1 MHGLLCTHSV
11 SLEKFLNVSETPGK
25 HNNSSNNNQRREL
38 AMFQCPEQFA
48 RTDVFALDSKS
59 VVCTVISL
67 FSHMKKQAQRG

>member
-1 MHGLLCTHSV
+1 MCGLLCTHSV

-25 HNNSSNNNQRREL
+25 HNNGSNNNQHREP

-48 RTDVFALDSKS
+48 CIDLFVLYCKS
-59 VVCTVISL
+59 VVCTVITL